1 MFGISTSWKSEILDQ
16 GLKIIEAI
24 LELGVDKVELEYRL
38 TSPMLAEILPLI
50 REKRVGVLSLHHPF
64 PLPEGVPRDKADG
77 DVFSLSS
84 LDQEERFA
92 AVKWAKRT
100 LEWAEKLEVQA
111 VILHMGRV
119 AMNDPMK
126 ILKNLFDKKKIAT
139 EEGREAIATQKAVRA
154 QREGKYLDAAL
165 HSLEKLAKEAEKR
178 NILLGLENR
187 GNIQEIPDFQELSV
201 FLEEFAGGP
210 VFYWHDIG
218 HATIQEKLGILPAG
232 KWLES
237 FHANLIGVHLHG
249 CRGYDDH
256 KAPGSGE
263 EDYSLLKKFLRPEVL
278 RIVETH
284 HRSSPEELSRGLD
297 FLRAEGII

>member
-165 HSLEKLAKEAEKR
+165 HSLEKLAKEAEKI
-178 NILLGLENR
+178 NILL
-187 GNIQEIPDFQELSV
+187 
-201 FLEEFAGGP
+201 
-210 VFYWHDIG
+210 
-218 HATIQEKLGILPAG
+218 
-232 KWLES
+232 
-237 FHANLIGVHLHG
+237 
-249 CRGYDDH
+249 
-256 KAPGSGE
+256 
-263 EDYSLLKKFLRPEVL
+263 
-278 RIVETH
+278 
-284 HRSSPEELSRGLD
+284 
-297 FLRAEGII
+297 